1 MQLLVD
7 HRERKMASLV
17 EDACKDVCDEIAYT
31 QLPVGDFLIVSESGA
46 ICVERKTVTDFLS
59 SVRSNRLWEQLLR
72 MIKMETVLDH
82 KIIRR
87 ILLIHGN
94 FDSYLERGF
103 HEDFLKFW
111 SQQMGAFMQIVY
123 VYNTPIIHA
132 EDDTAFKAFLRI
144 LIKREASGKNDRF
157 PEAKWYF
164 KPAKADLPE
173 KDRKRYILSA
183 LPHIGEQLAANLLE
197 HFGTIADV
205 ASASVED
212 LQKVPKIGKKKAE
225 MIHNM
230 FH

>member
-1 MQLLVD
+1 MQVLVD
-7 HRERKMASLV
+7 HRERQIASLI
-17 EDACKDVCDEIAYT
+17 EEACVDVCDDVSYV
-31 QLPVGDFLIVSESGA
+31 QLPVGDLLIISDNGA
-46 ICVERKTVTDFLS
+46 ICVERKTVPDFLS
-59 SVRSNRLWEQLLR
+59 SVRSSRLWEQLLK
-72 MIKMETVLDH
+72 MIKAETVLGQT
-82 KIIRR
+82 IRRR

-94 FDSYLERGF
+94 FEGYLDQGYHDEL
-103 HEDFLKFW
+103 LKFW

-132 EDDTAFKAFLRI
+132 EDDTALKAFIRI
-144 LIKREASGKNDRF
+144 LIKREAAGKNDRL
-157 PEAKWYF
+157 PEAKWYR

-183 LPHIGEQLAANLLE
+183 LPHIGEQLATNLLE
-197 HFGTIADV
+197 HFGTIAEV

-225 MIHNM
+225 LIYNM

>member
-1 MQLLVD
+1 
-7 HRERKMASLV
+7 MASMV
-17 EDACKDVCDEIAYT
+17 EEACKDVCDEITYT
-31 QLPVGDFLIVSESGA
+31 QLPVGDFLVVTDAGA
-46 ICVERKTVTDFLS
+46 ICVERKTVSDFLS

-72 MIKMETVLDH
+72 MIRRETVLEH
-82 KIIRR
+82 TIIRR
-87 ILLIHGN
+87 ILIIHGTFEN
-94 FDSYLERGF
+94 YLEHGY

-144 LIKREASGKNDRF
+144 LVKREASGKNDRF
-157 PEAKWYF
+157 PEAKWYR

-183 LPHIGEQLAANLLE
+183 LPHIGEQLATNLLE
-197 HFGTIADV
+197 HFGTIVGV

-225 MIHNM
+225 LIYNM

>member
-1 MQLLVD
+1 
-7 HRERKMASLV
+7 MASLV
-17 EDACKDVCDEIAYT
+17 EEACKDVCDEISYT
-31 QLPVGDFLIVSESGA
+31 QLPVGDYLIVSDNGA
-46 ICVERKTVTDFLS
+46 CCVERKTVPDFLS

-72 MIKMETVLDH
+72 MIKTETVLEH
-82 KIIRR
+82 TVNRR

-94 FDSYLERGF
+94 FESYLERGY
-103 HEDFLKFW
+103 HDDLLRFW

-144 LIKREASGKNDRF
+144 LVKREASGKNDRF
-157 PEAKWYF
+157 PEAKWYR

-183 LPHIGEQLAANLLE
+183 LPHIGEQLATNLLE
-197 HFGTIADV
+197 HFGTIAEV

-212 LQKVPKIGKKKAE
+212 LQKVPKIGGKKA
-225 MIHNM
+225 MLIHNM